1 VKFLHGFSAG
11 EAFEL
16 LRPAAFL
23 LAALLSTW
31 VLASTR
37 RRGFSTLM
45 ICLWTVGTL
54 IAGPVIFPLYVIY
67 LLFAGGRQN
76 PGPQDSMGEIEK
88 AATQSATS
96 SASDE
101 SQRPMKMRWA
111 LPFLYLLIVIAAES
125 LIYYRDRHSVD
136 AYLARANT
144 ARLMSTPDKAIA
156 EYRAALR
163 LEDDPHTH
171 NLLGIDLAAT
181 KRWDEALKEFRA
193 AQTGGEPDPML
204 SFRLGNALSALGR
217 NAEAETEYRRFLM
230 SQPCE
235 QSQPDARC
243 DVARKRVGGQ
253 LEDNTGQKI
262 FR

>member
-1 VKFLHGFSAG
+1 MKFLHGFSAG

-23 LAALLSTW
+23 LAALLSAW

-37 RRGFSTLM
+37 RRGFSTL
-45 ICLWTVGTL
+45 IVCLWTFGTL
-54 IAGPVIFPLYVIY
+54 IAGLVIFPLYVIY
-67 LLFAGGRQN
+67 LLFAGRRQN
-76 PGPQDSMGEIEK
+76 PVPQDSVDELGQ
-88 AATQSATS
+88 AVTQSSTR

-101 SQRPMKMRWA
+101 SHRPVRMRRA
-111 LPFLYLLIVIAAES
+111 LPFLYLLIVIATES
-125 LIYYRDRHSVD
+125 FIYYRDRHSVD

-156 EYRAALR
+156 EYQAALR
-163 LEDDPHTH
+163 IEDDPHTH
-171 NLLGIDLAAT
+171 NLLGIELAAT
-181 KRWDEALKEFRA
+181 KRWDEALTEFRA
-193 AQTGGEPDPML
+193 AQTGGEPDPL
-204 SFRLGNALSALGR
+204 LPFRLGNALNALGR
-217 NAEAETEYRRFLM
+217 SAEAETEYRRFLM

-262 FR
+262 SR